1 MGQPIVHFEIIG
13 NDPTRLRGFFSDLF
27 DWDCDTTGTVAEA
40 VSEPTDY
47 GFIDLLTASDGSGI
61 RGGIGGGERYQPHV
75 VFYVGVPDV
84 ETALDKAER
93 LGGQR
98 KMGPVTAPNGLVIGH
113 FTDLE
118 GNLIGL
124 ANAT

>member
-113 FTDLE
+113 FRDLE

-124 ANAT
+124 ATA

>member
-13 NDPTRLRGFFSDLF
+13 NDPPNLRSFFNDLF
-27 DWDCDTTGTVAEA
+27 GWECDTSGTVADA
-40 VSEPTDY
+40 VSDPTDY
-47 GFIDLLTASDGSGI
+47 GFIDLITAGDGSGI
-61 RGGIGGGERYQPHV
+61 RGGIGGGEHYGSHA

-84 ETALDKAER
+84 EEALQQAEA

-98 KMGPVTAPNGLVIGH
+98 RMGPVTAPNGLVIGH
-113 FTDLE
+113 LADPE

-124 ANAT
+124 VSAT